1 MGFFNMMK
9 PFKITFTEFEIK
21 REKNGD
27 EIWRSEIEMS

>member
-1 MGFFNMMK
+1 MGVFFNMMK

-27 EIWRSEIEMS
+27 EI